1 MRGLERGLERTIGEI
16 RTIAYVEIEGFIIE
30 NLVRQMEQGVL
41 APAPIWSDVK
51 TFLPIA
57 QQLRGKV
64 DFITGGY
71 PCQPFSNAGKRL
83 GTEDP
88 RHLYPYISG
97 IVEAIRPF
105 CCFFE
110 NVSGHLSLGFDT
122 VYQDLERMGYAV
134 EVGIYTAEEV
144 GAPHERER
152 LFILAIRKDFLDYA
166 RSIGFKSE
174 YAISTRGYGAE
185 LTSEALA
192 NADSFRFSKQGILHQ
207 QSERAETISGSK
219 NVAHSQGQRERSRGR
234 EQAINNRCRKQL
246 EGSEQRGNTI
256 NNGKDQLANTG
267 GNGSGKGHL
276 KRQSEQSY
284 KNGTEWQIDKFPAGQ
299 GETQYDW
306 EEPRI
311 KSSLGFTI
319 NGHNYREDLLRM
331 AGNGVVEQTAEV
343 AYIDLRRKHFE
354 NIK

>member
-1 MRGLERGLERTIGEI
+1 
-16 RTIAYVEIEGFIIE
+16 
-30 NLVRQMEQGVL
+30 
-41 APAPIWSDVK
+41 
-51 TFLPIA
+51 
-57 QQLRGKV
+57 
-64 DFITGGY
+64 
-71 PCQPFSNAGKRL
+71 
-83 GTEDP
+83 
-88 RHLYPYISG
+88 
-97 IVEAIRPF
+97 
-105 CCFFE
+105 
-110 NVSGHLSLGFDT
+110 
-122 VYQDLERMGYAV
+122 
-134 EVGIYTAEEV
+134 
-144 GAPHERER
+144 
-152 LFILAIRKDFLDYA
+152 
-166 RSIGFKSE
+166 
-174 YAISTRGYGAE
+174 
-185 LTSEALA
+185 
-192 NADSFRFSKQGILHQ
+192 
-207 QSERAETISGSK
+207 
-219 NVAHSQGQRERSRGR
+219 
-234 EQAINNRCRKQL
+234 L